1 MLNLAVVGAT
11 GRMGK
16 ALVQAIDA
24 REDSALSLATVESG
38 SASLGRDAGLEAGIA
53 EQGIALGDALTAD
66 FDVLIDFT
74 VPEATLEHLAFCVE
88 QGKPMVIG
96 TTGLNKAQLEQLQSA
111 AKSIPVCFAANY
123 STGVTLCL
131 ALARQAARVMA
142 ADSDIE
148 IYEAHHRHKVDSPS
162 GTALALG
169 HAITDELGWNPD
181 EAFVLERQG
190 ITGARPDDS
199 IGFSVFRGGD
209 VVGDHTVTFAA
220 EGERVEIT
228 HKASSRQSFARGA
241 LRAAHW
247 LRQQPAGLYDMRDVL
262 GI

>member
-1 MLNLAVVGAT
+1 MLQVGVAGAT

-24 REDSALSLATVESG
+24 DG
-38 SASLGRDAGLEAGIA
+38 SASLSLASVEPGSAEIGRDAGLMAGVA
-53 EQGIALGDALTAD
+53 EQSVALQYDLQPA
-66 FDVLIDFT
+66 FQVLIDFT
-74 VPEATLEHLAFCVE
+74 VPAATMAHLDFCV
-88 QGKPMVIG
+88 QNRLAMVIG
-96 TTGLNKAQLEQLQSA
+96 TTGLEPEQLDSLQQA
-111 AKSIPVCFAANY
+111 ATQIPVCFAANY

-131 ALARQAARVMA
+131 ALARQAARVLA

-148 IYEAHHRHKVDSPS
+148 IYEAHHKHKVDAPS

-169 HAITDELGWNPD
+169 NAVADELGWNPQT
-181 EAFVLERQG
+181 AFVMDRKG
-190 ITGARPDDS
+190 ITGPRQGNS

-209 VVGDHTVTFAA
+209 VVGDHTLTFAA

-247 LRQQPAGLYDMRDVL
+247 IVQQPAGLYSMSDVL